1 MSHLTREDSMNINE
15 NNINRSILTYGG
27 IDKNGFQFFENT
39 TLFIEKHQGNVR
51 FFEQIKKDNGHLN
64 IGIVSIATL
73 VNQETKD
80 VKTWENPKLK
90 EMLKKLKIKVAQ

>member
-51 FFEQIKKDNGHLN
+51 FFEQIKKDNG
-64 IGIVSIATL
+64 
-73 VNQETKD
+73 QETKD

-90 EMLKKLKIKVAQ
+90 EMLKKLKIKVAQS